1 MSYLSSQGN
10 VDPRARSSYPF
21 LRAPLRHANT
31 TLRFE
36 REQVICLPT
45 DAPQVFKILSGWVR
59 LVQDL
64 ADGRRQIVSFQ
75 GKGDYVWC
83 MRSASLAIYAE
94 AIEET
99 LLICADG
106 ISKEEMHQAALQ
118 QMVEAQKHVLLLS
131 QRSSDERV
139 ASFLLDMQRRMGSTR
154 IFSLPMSRADFAAF
168 VGMKIETISRC
179 LSSLQQRGLI
189 RLHGLRGIEIPTRAT
204 LERLLQ

>member
-1 MSYLSSQGN
+1 MTYLSMQGSA
-10 VDPRARSSYPF
+10 DPRARSSYPF
-21 LRAPLRHANT
+21 LRVPERRANT
-31 TLRFE
+31 SLRFE

-45 DAPQVFKILSGWVR
+45 DAPQVFKIVSGWVR

-64 ADGRRQIVSFQ
+64 ADGRRQIVSFH

-83 MRSASLAIYAE
+83 MRSPSAAIYAE
-94 AIEET
+94 ALEDT
-99 LLICADG
+99 LLICSDG
-106 ISKEEMHQAALQ
+106 VSKEEMYQAALQ
-118 QMVEAQKHVLLLS
+118 QLADSQKHVLLLS

-139 ASFLLDMQRRMGSTR
+139 ASFLLDMQRRLGSTR

-189 RLHGLRGIEIPTRAT
+189 RLHGLRGIEIPTRAA

>member
-1 MSYLSSQGN
+1 MSYLSIQGN

-21 LRAPLRHANT
+21 LRAPVRHANT

-36 REQVICLPT
+36 REQVICLPP
-45 DAPQVFKILSGWVR
+45 DAAQVFKIISGWVR

-64 ADGRRQIVSFQ
+64 ADGRRQIVSFH
-75 GKGDYVWC
+75 GKGDFVWC
-83 MRSASLAIYAE
+83 MRNASVSICAE

-139 ASFLLDMQRRMGSTR
+139 ASFLLDMQRRMGSSR

-189 RLHGLRGIEIPTRAT
+189 RLHGLRGVEIPARAA